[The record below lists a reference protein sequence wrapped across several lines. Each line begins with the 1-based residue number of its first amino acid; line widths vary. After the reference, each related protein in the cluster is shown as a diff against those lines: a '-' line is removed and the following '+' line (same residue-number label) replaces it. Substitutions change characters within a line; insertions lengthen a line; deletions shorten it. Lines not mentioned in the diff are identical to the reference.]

1 MPELLYSSSKSSSP
15 TPSPVCRSR
24 PRSHDHHTLL
34 HFSSRTRP
42 LPLPSPSMCNFFV
55 YENRYFTANHQHFGG
70 VEKTFV
76 IHRVSP
82 RGYKSEPANRYI
94 ESPRS
99 NVSRSLGTISILPIV
114 HYLFRLIKREI
125 FYTYIYTYIRI
136 YFRFFVIVFLRLYL
150 RLGRVLSVVT
160 H

>member
-1 MPELLYSSSKSSSP
+1 MPELLYSSSKSSSHP
-15 TPSPVCRSR
+15 TPFRSR

-42 LPLPSPSMCNFFV
+42 SSPPPSTCNFFV

-82 RGYKSEPANRYI
+82 RDIRASRPI
-94 ESPRS
+94 EYPRDRTCREALERF
-99 NVSRSLGTISILPIV
+99 RSFLSSIIYFTLLNGK
-114 HYLFRLIKREI
+114 YF
-125 FYTYIYTYIRI
+125 IYTNTFPS
-136 YFRFFVIVFLRLYL
+136 YFFDCILDYDSSAEFFP
-150 RLGRVLSVVT
+150 S
-160 H
+160 

>member
-1 MPELLYSSSKSSSP
+1 MPELLYSSSKSSSHP
-15 TPSPVCRSR
+15 TSFRSR

-42 LPLPSPSMCNFFV
+42 SSPPPSTCNFFV

-82 RGYKSEPANRYI
+82 RDIRASRPI

-114 HYLFRLIKREI
+114 HYLFHLIKREI
-125 FYTYIYTYIRI
+125 FYIYEYVS
-136 YFRFFVIVFLRLYL
+136 FVFLRLYPRL
-150 RLGRVLSVVT
+150 RLLGRVLSVVT